1 MIYTV
6 LVYIVLFSEL
16 ISRIKDRGGS
26 VWNWKLYLQFIIE
39 QNVVSEII
47 YKHITSTF
55 RFVSGIILS
64 RLHLQ
69 LESNGVVIKD
79 IPITGIT
86 ARVP

>member
-6 LVYIVLFSEL
+6 LVYSVLFSGL

-55 RFVSGIILS
+55 RIVSGIILS

>member
-1 MIYTV
+1 M
-6 LVYIVLFSEL
+6 LFSEL

-39 QNVVSEII
+39 HREHIIENVVSEII